1 MRYVE
6 NLTSVEGGYGRTGS
20 RSPMQWDDSANAGFT
35 DTSCQKLYIP
45 LDPDPKRPNVKDQLS
60 DSDSLLGE
68 VQKLIRIRKE
78 HQAFGN
84 SGGIEFICDGGKGKP
99 LAYYRRSGEERI
111 LVAVNPTDKDFVLP
125 VNDSVSDLIY
135 CLGEKPGSGE
145 GKCMVKARSA
155 FFAAV

>member
-1 MRYVE
+1 
-6 NLTSVEGGYGRTGS
+6 
-20 RSPMQWDDSANAGFT
+20 MQWDDSANAGFT
-35 DTSCQKLYIP
+35 DISCQKLYIP

-60 DSDSLLGE
+60 NSDSMLGE

-78 HQAFGN
+78 HQALGN

-99 LAYYRRSGEERI
+99 LAYYRRSGEECI
-111 LVAVNPTDKDFVLP
+111 LVAVNPTDKDYVLP

-135 CLGEKPGSGE
+135 YLGEKLGSGE
-145 GKCMVKARSA
+145 EKCMVKARSA